1 VIKESIKLNWWHNAV
16 KKLEKVKSKFY
27 CKYKVNGK
35 TKKKTKLLH
44 MVSNPD
50 YRIGRQYTYHHA
62 NWQLAG
68 MAVH

>member
-35 TKKKTKLLH
+35 TKKKQNYCTWYLIQT
-44 MVSNPD
+44 
-50 YRIGRQYTYHHA
+50 IGLEGSIHTTTPT
-62 NWQLAG
+62 G
-68 MAVH
+68 S